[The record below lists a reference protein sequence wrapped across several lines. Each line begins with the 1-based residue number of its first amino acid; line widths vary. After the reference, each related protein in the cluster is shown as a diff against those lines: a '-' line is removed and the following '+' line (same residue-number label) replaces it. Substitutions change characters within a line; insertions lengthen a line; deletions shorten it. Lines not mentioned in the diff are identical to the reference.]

1 MKQGVVPSSWHS
13 SQFQQRAYES
23 LAISWTM
30 HVRILSLSFFLVP
43 PHWCSCQL
51 SSMEPPVVP
60 YTQPVEPM
68 DINSGENVVM
78 PENEMED
85 LEGMSM
91 CFYNA
96 EAKETYSCWFQV
108 QMPLFSIT
116 QWPVPNTFPVHD
128 LAQMNVQCPH
138 CQALHWMDKHVM
150 SLSKSRPEFEM
161 CCVHR
166 KVSLP
171 PLCML
176 PLPLANYKHKRAMTF
191 TRTSCNIMLHLHS
204 HPWGSRLTTLLLAV
218 DCQFFVS
225 MVNWHTWQDLY
236 CLPTMC
242 TCLIPSFTY
251 MILMRHLAIVF
262 LKMKTFLWIRWWSF
276 NNSCEHVIHILH
288 CISMHM
294 KSCKGTMHLIIPS
307 SFVSFQ
313 AMINN
318 DTTCPWLMK
327 LGSFYQGDYCD
338 IVLHLCPEYYC
349 NPADNCDHLWLQCIN
364 EGHVVYA
371 PLYYVLFFSIWR
383 AWLVFR
389 IMNANIYEMDHSL
402 AVHGL
407 LHSGLSK
414 WVLHHTLRMSS
425 VSNIFGWHVCVHQ
438 SGMPSFHTNST
449 TMASCDHVEW
459 YWGCFI
465 YDW

>member
-1 MKQGVVPSSWHS
+1 
-13 SQFQQRAYES
+13 
-23 LAISWTM
+23 
-30 HVRILSLSFFLVP
+30 
-43 PHWCSCQL
+43 
-51 SSMEPPVVP
+51 
-60 YTQPVEPM
+60 
-68 DINSGENVVM
+68 
-78 PENEMED
+78 
-85 LEGMSM
+85 
-91 CFYNA
+91 
-96 EAKETYSCWFQV
+96 
-108 QMPLFSIT
+108 
-116 QWPVPNTFPVHD
+116 
-128 LAQMNVQCPH
+128 
-138 CQALHWMDKHVM
+138 
-150 SLSKSRPEFEM
+150 
-161 CCVHR
+161 
-166 KVSLP
+166 
-171 PLCML
+171 
-176 PLPLANYKHKRAMTF
+176 
-191 TRTSCNIMLHLHS
+191 MLHLHS

-276 NNSCEHVIHILH
+276 NNSCEHVMHILH

-294 KSCKGTMHLIIPS
+294 KSCKGTTHLIIPS

-371 PLYYVLFFSIWR
+371 PLYYVLFFPYGEPGW
-383 AWLVFR
+383 
-389 IMNANIYEMDHSL
+389 Y
-402 AVHGL
+402 
-407 LHSGLSK
+407 SGLWMPTSMK
-414 WVLHHTLRMSS
+414 WITLLQYMAYCIQACP
-425 VSNIFGWHVCVHQ
+425 NEF
-438 SGMPSFHTNST
+438 ST
-449 TMASCDHVEW
+449 IL
-459 YWGCFI
+459 WGCHLFQTYLVDMFVCINQECLHFI
-465 YDW
+465 QTQQPWLHVTMLNGIEDALSMTDNVRATKAVSSGGARVGVG